1 MGARSFEELIQRNGE
16 RVTVSNIKC
25 QEPSVTFAAPLI
37 ATASQTLALHFVE
50 PHLSFPQ
57 GGGVTELIMLRW
69 IHFFSGI
76 IWIGLLYFFNLVG
89 FATMSDLEPPVR
101 ARVFPA
107 LMSRAMSWFRWS
119 ALVTVLMGLRYF
131 YTILSADARNSGDP
145 SLALRWFLE
154 WILLWLVAYALIY
167 PLQLPSKGALNN
179 PVLRALAI
187 TFVVIA
193 ASYLSLVLAGGENP
207 STVVSNAHLCIGIGG
222 GLGFLMLL
230 NAWGVVWRV
239 QKRLIIWTRASLEN
253 GTPMPAEADHLRRWG
268 FLASRVA
275 FWLSIPML
283 FFMGAAEHYP
293 FLGNIPR

>member
-1 MGARSFEELIQRNGE
+1 VI
-16 RVTVSNIKC
+16 
-25 QEPSVTFAAPLI
+25 APLVI
-37 ATASQTLALHFVE
+37 VPPQIFTLHLFE
-50 PHLSFPQ
+50 PHLIFPR
-57 GGGVTELIMLRW
+57 GGGVTELIILRW
-69 IHFFSGI
+69 LHLVFGV

-89 FATMSDLEPPVR
+89 FATMNELEPAVR
-101 ARVFPA
+101 VKVFPV

-119 ALVTVLMGLRYF
+119 ALVTVVVGLRYF
-131 YTILSADARNSGDP
+131 FTILAADARNSGDP

-179 PVLRALAI
+179 PFLRTIAI
-187 TFVVIA
+187 AVVVVA
-193 ASYLSLVLAGGENP
+193 ASYLSLVLATGP
-207 STVVSNAHLCIGIGG
+207 SPATAISNAHLCIGIGG

-239 QKRLIIWTRASLEN
+239 QKRLIQWTRASLER
-253 GTPMPAEADHLRRWG
+253 GTPMPPEADRLRRWG

-293 FLGNIPR
+293 FLSNIPR

>member
-1 MGARSFEELIQRNGE
+1 MI
-16 RVTVSNIKC
+16 
-25 QEPSVTFAAPLI
+25 FAALLI
-37 ATASQTLALHFVE
+37 ANVSQTLALHFVE
-50 PHLSFPQ
+50 PHLSFPH
-57 GGGVTELIMLRW
+57 GSGVTELIMLRW

-89 FATMSDLEPPVR
+89 FATMGELDPPVR
-101 ARVFPA
+101 AKVFPV

-179 PVLRALAI
+179 PALRALAI
-187 TFVVIA
+187 TLVVVA
-193 ASYLSLVLAGGENP
+193 ASYLSLVLAGGDSP
-207 STVVSNAHLCIGIGG
+207 GTVVSNAHLCIGIGG

-239 QKRLIIWTRASLEN
+239 QKRLILWTRASLDQ
-253 GTPMPAEADHLRRWG
+253 GTPMPPEADRLRRRG

-283 FFMGAAEHYP
+283 FFMGVAEHYP
-293 FLGNIPR
+293 FLSNIAR